1 MPVQMYCSKC
11 EKPCETRSR
20 EVSEVFEFWGER
32 RVEYFT
38 QFTSDCCDAELEEK
52 QEEPADEDTDA

>member
-1 MPVQMYCSKC
+1 MIDLPQMYCSKC
-11 EKPCETRSR
+11 EKPCETRAKSVR
-20 EVSEVFEFWGER
+20 EVSEFWGER

-52 QEEPADEDTDA
+52 PLEELEDE